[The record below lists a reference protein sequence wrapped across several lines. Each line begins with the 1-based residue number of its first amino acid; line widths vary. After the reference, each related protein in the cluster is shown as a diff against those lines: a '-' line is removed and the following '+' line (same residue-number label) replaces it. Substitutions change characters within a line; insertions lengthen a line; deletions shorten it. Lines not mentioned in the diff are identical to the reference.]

1 MGISELYVVLTI
13 VCNLFELE
21 LELPEESSKETVQ
34 ASVKGVLDQLNE
46 KPVLDKCDRVGSP
59 TAGKVRPV
67 RVTLKSRETL
77 IAILRKAKELK
88 GSTKYCKV
96 FLEPDRTPEER
107 LERRR
112 TLKTLSDLRVSHP
125 EGRYVI
131 RRGVIQCV

>member
-59 TAGKVRPV
+59 TAGKVRPFSRVRDELALSV
-67 RVTLKSRETL
+67 RVWLGFGLRLSVR
-77 IAILRKAKELK
+77 AI
-88 GSTKYCKV
+88 S
-96 FLEPDRTPEER
+96 
-107 LERRR
+107 
-112 TLKTLSDLRVSHP
+112 LSVT
-125 EGRYVI
+125 V
-131 RRGVIQCV
+131 